1 MEDLVAAYQRLTH
14 VPEVEN
20 VYAARVIGGR
30 RSYRIGKDCD
40 SNPAVLVT
48 YRESGRP
55 IHAIELRN
63 FVFRPRCRCKVS
75 VEGETE
81 REETVAVIKCTA
93 DDLSLREF
101 FLRSVSGVLDGL
113 PDTPDEGDI
122 VGAVERV
129 VELFRALESPG
140 LSSLEGAWCE
150 LFVISQAAEI
160 RQAAAAWHPTPGDL
174 HDFVA
179 GRQRLEVKA
188 TMGPQRV
195 HHFRLEQLLRQ
206 GESEVIVA
214 SFLLEEV
221 GTGVSL
227 AELWDDLGSRDELA
241 GSLRDRMSKILVLG
255 LGRDWRRARQV
266 AFDPNQALRDMQLYD
281 ARDIPRVDSELPVGV
296 TEVRFKSEVSDVPA
310 LGREEVAHRGGLWEA
325 LFG

>member
-1 MEDLVAAYQRLTH
+1 MEDLVASYQGLTH
-14 VPEVEN
+14 VPNVEN

-30 RSYRIGKDCD
+30 SSYRIAKDCE

-55 IHAIELRN
+55 IHPIELRN
-63 FVFRPRCRCKVS
+63 VVFRPRCRCKVN
-75 VEGETE
+75 VEGGLE
-81 REETVAVIKCTA
+81 RDEIVALIKCTTT
-93 DDLSLREF
+93 DLSLREF
-101 FLRSVSGVLDGL
+101 FLRSVSGILDGL

-150 LFVISQAAEI
+150 LLVIYQAAGI

-179 GRQRLEVKA
+179 GSQRLEVKA

-195 HHFRLEQLLRQ
+195 HHFRLEQLLTQ
-206 GESEVIVA
+206 GDSDVIVA
-214 SFLLEEV
+214 SFLLEED
-221 GTGVSL
+221 GSGVSL
-227 AELWDDLGSRDELA
+227 AELWDDLCSREELT
-241 GSLRDRMSKILVLG
+241 GTLRERMSKILVLS

-266 AFDPNQALRDMQLYD
+266 AFDPDQAVRDLQLYD
-281 ARDIPRVDSELPVGV
+281 VRDIPRVDSEVPVGV

-310 LGREEVAHRGGLWEA
+310 LRREEVAERGGLWEA
-325 LFG
+325 LFR